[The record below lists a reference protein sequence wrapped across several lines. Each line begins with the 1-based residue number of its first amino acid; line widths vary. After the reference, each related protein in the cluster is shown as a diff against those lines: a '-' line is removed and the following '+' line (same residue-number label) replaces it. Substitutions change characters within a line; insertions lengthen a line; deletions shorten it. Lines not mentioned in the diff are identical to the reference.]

1 MSWRRASLK
10 DIGVNLWLVGGGL
23 ESTTVD
29 WLYMD
34 AFSLIPNVG
43 SL

>member
-10 DIGVNLWLVGGGL
+10 DIGVNLGLVGGGL
-23 ESTTVD
+23 ESTIVD
-29 WLYMD
+29 WLSMD